1 MIRNFSFDV
10 FVISY
15 MFGYFK
21 KIPSWILLLIIIA
34 AVLDAIAL
42 YFSGVD
48 VSVYNKNPTLKKV
61 IDIPRA
67 TTSKQTKVR
76 NKEIL
81 KPKRIKTLLKHYFS
95 IFFLQLHSRV
105 ANLSQKFSSPRK
117 AII

>member
-1 MIRNFSFDV
+1 MIRNFSFDI

-61 IDIPRA
+61 IDIYL
-67 TTSKQTKVR
+67 SYTK
-76 NKEIL
+76 
-81 KPKRIKTLLKHYFS
+81 PQSIKKDPVWFFVDRLLVALLFL
-95 IFFLQLHSRV
+95 FFLIYFNYKHGFV
-105 ANLSQKFSSPRK
+105 K
-117 AII
+117 